1 MRANITT
8 TGELPVSEA
17 IFDGLK
23 TALYDAVQNKLGYP
37 VEIVLTV
44 SPRGVQI
51 ETKGTRYFSWSQTT
65 S

>member
-8 TGELPVSEA
+8 VGELPVTEQ
-17 IFDGLK
+17 IFNGLK
-23 TALYDAVQNKLGYP
+23 TALYDAVENKLGYP
-37 VEIVLTV
+37 VEIVLAV

-51 ETKGTRYFSWSQTT
+51 ETKGTRYYPWSQAT